1 MHVQVKFADLK
12 FTVIASPSKQASKHT
27 HALRNEVTLVWGSL
41 RLAPITCLKCV
52 VTCKSCHE
60 WKPFL
65 VIKHFM
71 VSATYVPSQDVLE
84 QQTTETVNYSALMEL
99 NNISVRLSFIA
110 RKLLLLF
117 FLRIKTGSVWR
128 GLR

>member
-1 MHVQVKFADLK
+1 M
-12 FTVIASPSKQASKHT
+12 
-27 HALRNEVTLVWGSL
+27 
-41 RLAPITCLKCV
+41 
-52 VTCKSCHE
+52 
-60 WKPFL
+60 

-84 QQTTETVNYSALMEL
+84 QQTTETANYSALMEL
-99 NNISVRLSFIA
+99 NNFSVRLSFIA

-117 FLRIKTGSVWR
+117 FLRMKTDAVWR

>member
-1 MHVQVKFADLK
+1 M
-12 FTVIASPSKQASKHT
+12 
-27 HALRNEVTLVWGSL
+27 
-41 RLAPITCLKCV
+41 
-52 VTCKSCHE
+52 
-60 WKPFL
+60 

-84 QQTTETVNYSALMEL
+84 QQTTETANYNYSVLMEL
-99 NNISVRLSFIA
+99 NNFSVRLSFIA

-117 FLRIKTGSVWR
+117 FLRIKTSPVRR

>member
-1 MHVQVKFADLK
+1 MILEL
-12 FTVIASPSKQASKHT
+12 IIMSSK
-27 HALRNEVTLVWGSL
+27 
-41 RLAPITCLKCV
+41 I
-52 VTCKSCHE
+52 CKSCHE
-60 WKPFL
+60 WKPNV

-84 QQTTETVNYSALMEL
+84 QQTTETANYSVL
-99 NNISVRLSFIA
+99 NNFSVRLSFIA

-117 FLRIKTGSVWR
+117 FLRIKTGPVWR